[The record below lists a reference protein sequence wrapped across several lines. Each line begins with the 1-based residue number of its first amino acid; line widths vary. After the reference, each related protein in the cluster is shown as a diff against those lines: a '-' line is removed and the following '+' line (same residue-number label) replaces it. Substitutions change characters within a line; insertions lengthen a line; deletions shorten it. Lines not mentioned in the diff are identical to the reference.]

1 VIQSGHS
8 YYSQKSKPDMPHFVI
23 DCSRNVLNIKTA
35 DEIMQAVY
43 EAAESTKLFKENDIK
58 IRINPYEHYK
68 LGEGKISFL
77 HIFGNI
83 MEGRTTEQKANLS
96 RLILQKLN
104 TILPDVSI
112 LSINIREF
120 ELATYCNKAMLD
132 PKNNSNDRFFK

>member
-1 VIQSGHS
+1 
-8 YYSQKSKPDMPHFVI
+8 MPHFVI
-23 DCSRNVLNIKTA
+23 DCSRNVLNITTA

-58 IRINPYEHYK
+58 IRINPFEHYK
-68 LGEGKISFL
+68 LGEGKSSFL

-83 MEGRTTEQKANLS
+83 MEGRTTEQKENLS
-96 RLILQKLN
+96 RLILKTLN

-112 LSINIREF
+112 LSINISEF

-132 PKNNSNDRFFK
+132 PKNDLNDRFIK